1 MIAVDNFHAILR
13 GISIDHVIRLGI
25 GIGIDHDQVTRPE
38 TYIRT
43 NKFIILYFKRQF
55 KLCWYIINQSKH
67 STVRRLKSGMS
78 DSQQHPLS
86 DQN

>member
-13 GISIDHVIRLGI
+13 GISNDHVIRLGI

-43 NKFIILYFKRQF
+43 NKFIILNLTLDSLNYVGT
-55 KLCWYIINQSKH
+55 LLTNQSI
-67 STVRRLKSGMS
+67 
-78 DSQQHPLS
+78 PLS
-86 DQN
+86 VV

>member
-25 GIGIDHDQVTRPE
+25 GNGIDHDQVTRPE

-43 NKFIILYFKRQF
+43 NKFIILNLNLESFNYVGT
-55 KLCWYIINQSKH
+55 LLTNQSI
-67 STVRRLKSGMS
+67 
-78 DSQQHPLS
+78 PLS
-86 DQN
+86 VVKRVA